1 MWKRY
6 LATSG
11 RGGVRWTTVGY
22 IIWPA
27 GARLRISRLPV
38 EGPVG
43 NYMAQRCAEGDL
55 NAYGVLPMTIRQGA
69 EWNVNSDVGHSDA
82 AHAEVAVVASIPRAV
97 SKDLLSRNLRL

>member
-1 MWKRY
+1 M
-6 LATSG
+6 
-11 RGGVRWTTVGY
+11 
-22 IIWPA
+22 
-27 GARLRISRLPV
+27 PV

-69 EWNVNSDVGHSDA
+69 EWNVNSDIGHSDA

-97 SKDLLSRNLRL
+97 SKDILSRNLRL